1 MGILVLP
8 IDWILEAMAYTI
20 IFILLLV
27 VVMAALV
34 TACKSSACMKE
45 HRRAGKV
52 CSQPGWVTKG
62 ESCYLTSDQTMTWR
76 AANEFCKEKKGFL
89 VEIVSSEEQEM
100 VNQILEAE
108 YQQHGKRNFWMGL
121 QRLELNYNSDLG
133 KYAKSFFWNC
143 SESRLYNTDDWEKNA
158 WGKGEP
164 DGHWRDKDSALD
176 YPENCGAIDFVEK
189 FQWIDDTCGTG
200 K

>member
-27 VVMAALV
+27 VAMAALV

-76 AANEFCKEKKGFL
+76 AANEFCKEKRGFL
-89 VEIVSSEEQEM
+89 AEIETLQEQEM
-100 VNQILEAE
+100 VNQILEAD
-108 YQQHGKRNFWMGL
+108 YKQHGKRNFWIGL
-121 QRLELNYNSDLG
+121 ERRYYQRLEWTWHCSQKTHYVRKDTL
-133 KYAKSFFWNC
+133 SF
-143 SESRLYNTDDWEKNA
+143 

-164 DGHWRDKDSALD
+164 
-176 YPENCGAIDFVEK
+176 
-189 FQWIDDTCGTG
+189 
-200 K
+200 